1 MTDTSSTSMPKVGY
15 PPLAGYRR
23 SVLVMFLGGEDSN
36 TPLEIGGTNYALKKL
51 QRWRAE
57 GPTERNKQMAR
68 FILNHGHLG
77 LGWSHTLTEEASLLI
92 DLALEWGDFSIWK
105 AVLKKS
111 AGNGNVPQLS
121 SDVLVRAWGAF
132 TFDRIKSTFVR
143 STCADSPPHHS
154 SILLFGAPAESR

>member
-1 MTDTSSTSMPKVGY
+1 MTAISSTSVPKAGY
-15 PPLAGYRR
+15 PSLAGYRR

-68 FILNHGHLG
+68 FILNHGR
-77 LGWSHTLTEEASLLI
+77 LGWSRTLAEEASLLI
-92 DLALEWGDFSIWK
+92 DLALEWGDFSTWK

-111 AGNGNVPQLS
+111 AEGGKVPQLS
-121 SDVLVRAWGAF
+121 SDVFVRAWGAF

-143 STCADSPPHHS
+143 STCADAPPHHS
-154 SILLFGAPAESR
+154 SILLFDAPAESR